1 MTDISISLSFFQFD
15 AILSK
20 IAEGD
25 TGRVAMVTDGQLH
38 LRQVVHPKALARN
51 LVLPDYYNSF
61 YDLRKEFKS
70 FYHSEEMTCIADML
84 NCILFLTYTYI
95 FVLKFAPVS
104 IIFVWFS
111 VGVVQEVK
119 DVCLCFRGF
128 MVRLKIFVSEQ

>member
-1 MTDISISLSFFQFD
+1 FD

-38 LRQVVHPKALARN
+38 LRQVVHPKSLARN
-51 LVLPDYYNSF
+51 LNLPDYYNSF

-84 NCILFLTYTYI
+84 N
-95 FVLKFAPVS
+95 FV
-104 IIFVWFS
+104 
-111 VGVVQEVK
+111 
-119 DVCLCFRGF
+119 
-128 MVRLKIFVSEQ
+128 